1 MLRGDHFLSSHPI
14 QWTSL
19 GILAGYYVESDIY
32 EKLGVQVT
40 CTTGYAVLTGQSG
53 LTLYVASSVVFKCLA
68 TYFRVYRRPLEVVN
82 IGLTWEAQP
91 KDRQTCRED
100 SHNRT
105 FRGHMRVCSDT
116 TECFG
121 VCMKCLKTSVL
132 VEYLQHVLG
141 KCMLSYIVCVNKRL

>member
-1 MLRGDHFLSSHPI
+1 MPI
-14 QWTSL
+14 
-19 GILAGYYVESDIY
+19 
-32 EKLGVQVT
+32 
-40 CTTGYAVLTGQSG
+40 
-53 LTLYVASSVVFKCLA
+53 A

-121 VCMKCLKTSVL
+121 VRMKCLKTSVL
-132 VEYLQHVLG
+132 VREVHAVLYCLC
-141 KCMLSYIVCVNKRL
+141 KQKAVIDLAAIKVAIALRLPKYVSIMLSHAMVE

>member
-1 MLRGDHFLSSHPI
+1 M
-14 QWTSL
+14 
-19 GILAGYYVESDIY
+19 
-32 EKLGVQVT
+32 
-40 CTTGYAVLTGQSG
+40 LTGQSG

-68 TYFRVYRRPLEVVN
+68 TYFRVYRRPLE
-82 IGLTWEAQP
+82 LTWEAQP

-121 VCMKCLKTSVL
+121 VRMKCLKTSVL

>member
-1 MLRGDHFLSSHPI
+1 MFPQIQSHI
-14 QWTSL
+14 RETGCS
-19 GILAGYYVESDIY
+19 GN
-32 EKLGVQVT
+32 
-40 CTTGYAVLTGQSG
+40 TTGYAVLTGQSG

-121 VCMKCLKTSVL
+121 VRMKCLKTSVL

-141 KCMLSYIVCVNKRL
+141 KCMLSYILSV